1 MLKQKPTETEIPLK
15 SIDFQLFR
23 SILVGQKKKKK
34 TEPNQ
39 LHPYRKSLICYM

>member
-34 TEPNQ
+34 PNQ
-39 LHPYRKSLICYM
+39 TNYTPIESH